1 MFRRLFMIFTVI
13 VCMSVFGCSTMR
25 YLDGSSDEDMEKFRV
40 SKDALWNEV
49 KKLKQDQEASQNTIQ
64 QKQGEINRLNQQ
76 VVSLKEGMDASLKEM
91 EKLQTERQAAE
102 EAKKKDTV
110 KPAEAGAMA
119 EKPVAAEEKKSE
131 MAVSE
136 TAGLKKDQI
145 SDSGAK
151 DAVQT
156 AVVEKGIEPKMVKV
170 KVLSGN
176 GKISSAK
183 AVSKKL
189 AALGYRIE
197 NIGKAPRSNFNVSM
211 VYYAPGYQSE
221 AQRMAAHLGSDAVSK
236 PLTWSST
243 FHIIVV
249 TGP

>member
-1 MFRRLFMIFTVI
+1 
-13 VCMSVFGCSTMR
+13 
-25 YLDGSSDEDMEKFRV
+25 
-40 SKDALWNEV
+40 
-49 KKLKQDQEASQNTIQ
+49 
-64 QKQGEINRLNQQ
+64 
-76 VVSLKEGMDASLKEM
+76 MDASLKEM
-91 EKLQTERQAAE
+91 EKLQTERQQSE

-110 KPAEAGAMA
+110 KHAEAGSIA

-131 MAVSE
+131 IAVSE
-136 TAGLKKDQI
+136 TAAPKNDQVSDGGTKDT
-145 SDSGAK
+145 
-151 DAVQT
+151 VQT
-156 AVVEKGIEPKMVKV
+156 AVGEKGIEPKMVKV

-183 AVSKKL
+183 AVFKKL
-189 AALGYRIE
+189 AALGYRVE
-197 NIGKAPRSNFNVSM
+197 NIGKAPRSNFNVTM
-211 VYYAPGYQSE
+211 VYYAPGYQGE